1 MPGKMS
7 DQNQLPFE
15 DINPDSEPKE
25 EKIGRVVRVLPD
37 VGGVDRPF
45 DYLVPS
51 DWITTGRDKGLQVGS
66 RVRIP
71 FGPRRVAGW
80 IVEDHVDPPKGVKLR
95 ELTKISGMGPSS
107 EIIKVARWVSY
118 RWAGKLSSVLKT
130 ASPLRNINRLPS
142 SPSNISIGA
151 IPPVWAIEALEK
163 SKRILRMPPTED
175 VLPLIKAAIRKGDVL
190 VIVPSIDMSKSFTD
204 SLEKIGIPV
213 SLMPHHWAKAAA
225 GGVVV
230 GTRSAVLAPVR
241 KLAAI
246 LVFDEHNEAL
256 KEERMPTWHAREVA
270 IERAR
275 QARVPCVLVSPT
287 PSLEALQW
295 GELQKFPK
303 VHEFKSW
310 AKIEVIDRREEE
322 PIRTGLLSDA
332 LVPLIRANGKEPTIC
347 VLNRKG
353 RSRLLACL
361 NCGELVRCEDH
372 QVPLIQ
378 DKTEM
383 LLCPIDEG
391 RRPSLCV
398 SCGSTRFKNLR
409 AGVSRLREEIEA
421 LARQPTMEITPET
434 SVNDILGYKL
444 FVGTQAALHRFKKAS
459 QVIFLDFDQE
469 ILAQR
474 FRANEQALSLL
485 AQASRLVGSRDG
497 DGKIVVQTRQPDH
510 EVLQAAINGNPELLS
525 VPELERRKILN
536 LPPFSAQAEISG
548 ASAEAFMNLLGKPE
562 NIKIMGPRD
571 GSWLIQAQNSESL
584 AELLNKTEHPS
595 GRLRIQVDPQNI

>member
-7 DQNQLPFE
+7 DQSQLPFQE
-15 DINPDSEPKE
+15 IDPDSEPKE

-51 DWITTGRDKGLQVGS
+51 EWVATGRDKSLQVGS

-80 IVEDHVDPPKGVKLR
+80 IVEDNVDPPEGVKLR

-107 EIIKVARWVSY
+107 EIIQIARWVSY
-118 RWAGKLSSVLKT
+118 RWAGKLSAVLKT
-130 ASPLRNINRLPS
+130 ASPLRNIDQLPS
-142 SPSNISIGA
+142 SPSHVSIGA
-151 IPPVWAIEALEK
+151 MPPVWAIEALEK
-163 SKRILRMPPTED
+163 PKRILRMPPTED
-175 VLPLIKAAIRKGDVL
+175 VLPLIKAAVRMGDVL
-190 VIVPSIDMSKSFTD
+190 VVVPSIETSKSFTA
-204 SLEKIGIPV
+204 SLKKLGIPV
-213 SLMPHHWAKAAA
+213 SLMPNQWAEAAA
-225 GGVVV
+225 GGVVI

-246 LVFDEHNEAL
+246 LVFDEHDEAL
-256 KEERMPTWHAREVA
+256 KEERMPTWNAREVA

-275 QARVPCVLVSPT
+275 RAGVPCVLVSPT

-295 GELQKFPK
+295 GELQTFPK
-303 VHEFKSW
+303 AHEFKNWSEV
-310 AKIEVIDRREEE
+310 EVIDRREEE
-322 PIRTGLLSDA
+322 PIRSGLLSDA
-332 LVPLIRANGKEPTIC
+332 LVPLIRANTKEPTIC
-347 VLNRKG
+347 ILNRKG

-361 NCGELVRCEDH
+361 NCGELIRCEDH

-378 DKTEM
+378 DEAEM
-383 LLCPIDEG
+383 LLCPVDEE
-391 RRPSLCV
+391 RRPSLCTT
-398 SCGSTRFKNLR
+398 CGSTRFKNLR

-421 LARQPTMEITPET
+421 LARQSTVEITSET
-434 SVNDILGYKL
+434 SAEDILGCKL
-444 FVGTQAALHRFKKAS
+444 FIGTEAALNRFKKAA
-459 QVIFLDFDQE
+459 QIIFLDFDQE

-485 AQASRLVGSRDG
+485 AQASRLVGPRDG
-497 DGKIVVQTRQPDH
+497 GGKIVVQTRQPDH
-510 EVLQAAINGNPELLS
+510 EVLQAAVNGNPELLS
-525 VPELERRKILN
+525 VPELERRKVLR

-548 ASAEAFMNLLGKPE
+548 TSAEAFMNLLGKPE

-571 GSWLIQAQNSESL
+571 KSWLVQAENSEDL
-584 AELLNKTEHPS
+584 AELLNKAERPS